1 MYEHLFLGK
10 PDVGHFDFSFFGL
23 KQQSKGK
30 SIIEKQSIPGK
41 IIKRKILYGLEI
53 KRHELTNDPNTM

>member
-1 MYEHLFLGK
+1 MYKHLFLGK

-30 SIIEKQSIPGK
+30 SMIEKHSPSLVK
-41 IIKRKILYGLEI
+41 L
-53 KRHELTNDPNTM
+53 